1 MGIMKNELRKVSEST
16 GDAFSKMIDERI
28 SDAMERLGVARTEEI
43 EALTRRI
50 ELLEKKLQAK

>member
-1 MGIMKNELRKVSEST
+1 
-16 GDAFSKMIDERI
+16 MIDERI